1 MDQIIALSSSE
12 EYEEEK
18 QDEIIDNTNITE
30 EESKHKFLAPYVKAP
45 DYSEYNKCN
54 LTNRPDCINLIREV
68 KKTKDL
74 DSSGFMKWLLMR
86 TVPNDHAKIL
96 ASADQIQQFTE
107 KRQLARWIKEKYL
120 GKDADSIFKQ
130 GAGISAVTSFLY
142 GMIFC
147 VFLAALILILGI
159 SILIKLNVLNRQKI
173 IYLYSLKDVL
183 ISILQN

>member
-30 EESKHKFLAPYVKAP
+30 EESKQKFLAPYVKAP

-86 TVPNDHAKIL
+86 TVPNNHTKIL
-96 ASADQIQQFTE
+96 ANADRIQQFTE

-130 GAGISAVTSFLY
+130 GASISAHINQVECFESTEDHLPLFAKRCFNINFTKLEKHISNALNGNKPGAIY
-142 GMIFC
+142 C
-147 VFLAALILILGI
+147 V
-159 SILIKLNVLNRQKI
+159 
-173 IYLYSLKDVL
+173 
-183 ISILQN
+183 